1 MTDRLIPTTSKSKIS
16 SALAYP
22 VGAQSI
28 SQSLASVPQ
37 FEQLEL
43 MFTDNRYKVA
53 DSLGNLPILAGRY
66 IKHNL
71 GLSASH
77 SMDESGSYGPKWEIQ
92 IYTVPKQ
99 HSTTI
104 RKAVTEQGFG
114 LLSDWL
120 CEKRSNFW
128 LTKSHEILLWY
139 SMADDRVVS
148 IASDL

>member
-16 SALAYP
+16 PMLAYP

-28 SQSLASVPQ
+28 SQALASVPQ
-37 FEQLEL
+37 FEQMEL
-43 MFTDNRYKVA
+43 VFTDNRYKVA
-53 DSLGNLPILAGRY
+53 DALGNLPILAGRY

-77 SMDESGSYGPKWEIQ
+77 SMDESGSYGPKWEVQ

-104 RKAVTEQGFG
+104 RQAVADQGFG
-114 LLSDWL
+114 LLNDWL

-128 LTKSHEILLWY
+128 LTKSHQVLLWY
-139 SMADDRVVS
+139 SMADGRIVS
-148 IASDL
+148 ISSDL